1 MTLDQS
7 PTAVEE
13 RPATTTS
20 GPPSVDDLI
29 IKEARR
35 RQRRRRRFVAGGV
48 AFGLAGLALGL
59 LWPAS
64 TPQRPIRPAKPPT
77 VQHPVAPVAATL
89 SAGSF
94 AGTWRVHTF
103 TITILANGTGS
114 AAWPTHV
121 PCSAEG
127 PVSAATACDQ
137 FTPGTIVVGG
147 SPVQVVNISDGGRAT
162 IRLISVSGTTASAVI
177 SGSTVPSTLPDG
189 QAGFKVTTQD
199 LLYIT
204 PSSRTTGSPFGRS
217 GFCGPSALA
226 LNLQQQMAEGIN
238 CGA

>member
-1 MTLDQS
+1 VRLDQS

-13 RPATTTS
+13 RPATTTCD
-20 GPPSVDDLI
+20 PPNVDDLI

-35 RQRRRRRFVAGGV
+35 RQRRRRFVAGCV
-48 AFGLAGLALGL
+48 AVGLAGLAFGV
-59 LWPAS
+59 LWPGS
-64 TPQRPIRPAKPPT
+64 TPQKPIHLAKPPA
-77 VQHPVAPVAATL
+77 VQHPVAPVVAALT
-89 SAGSF
+89 AGSF

-103 TITILANGTGS
+103 TITIQADGTGS

-127 PVSAATACDQ
+127 PVSASTACDQ
-137 FTPGTIVVGG
+137 STPGTIVVGG

-162 IRLISVSGTTASAVI
+162 IRLISVNGTTASAVI

-189 QAGFKVTTQD
+189 QAGLKITTQD
-199 LLYIT
+199 LLYVT
-204 PSSRTTGSPFGRS
+204 PSSPTAGSPFGRS

-226 LNLQQQMAEGIN
+226 LNLQQQLAEGIN

>member
-1 MTLDQS
+1 MSVLEKQTGVRAGEVIIDQ
-7 PTAVEE
+7 AAE
-13 RPATTTS
+13 
-20 GPPSVDDLI
+20 DLFR
-29 IKEARR
+29 EARR
-35 RQRRRRRFVAGGV
+35 RQRRRRFVVGCV
-48 AFGLAGLALGL
+48 AFGLAVLAFGV

-89 SAGSF
+89 SAGPF

-103 TITILANGTGS
+103 TITIQADGTGS

-121 PCSAEG
+121 PCSVGG
-127 PVSAATACDQ
+127 PVSAAIACDQ
-137 FTPGTIVVGG
+137 FTPGTVVGG
-147 SPVQVVNISDGGRAT
+147 SPVNVVNISDGGKAI
-162 IRLISVSGTTASAVI
+162 IRLTSVNGTTASAVI

-189 QAGFKVTTQD
+189 QAGLKVTTQD
-199 LLYIT
+199 LLYVT
-204 PSSRTTGSPFGRS
+204 PSSPTTGSPFGRS

-226 LNLQQQMAEGIN
+226 LNLQQQDAAGIN

>member
-13 RPATTTS
+13 RAATTTS
-20 GPPSVDDLI
+20 DPPRVDDLI

-35 RQRRRRRFVAGGV
+35 RQRRRRFVAGAV
-48 AFGLAGLALGL
+48 AFGLAGLVLGL

-64 TPQRPIRPAKPPT
+64 TPQRPIRPAKLPT
-77 VQHPVAPVAATL
+77 VQHSVAPVVATL

-103 TITILANGTGS
+103 TITIQANGTGS

-127 PVSAATACDQ
+127 PVSAATACDH

-147 SPVQVVNISDGGRAT
+147 SPVQVVNISDGGRAA
-162 IRLISVSGTTASAVI
+162 IRLISVNGTTASAVI

-189 QAGFKVTTQD
+189 QAGLKITTQD
-199 LLYIT
+199 LLYVM
-204 PSSRTTGSPFGRS
+204 PSSPTTGSPFGRS
-217 GFCGPSALA
+217 GFCGPSALT